1 MTPITPSHRPSSFV
15 STFESAASPVSR
27 MFGVLYQK
35 TEWVN
40 NLDIGNYFSG
50 VKSTFEQLSG
60 LSDGGITDM
69 TTASAFIISMDNPV
83 YTAAIK
89 DLPELGVTF
98 PGLEEFDRGDFVL
111 VRSRIIPVDRPQS
124 VFTRPTHPEALELN
138 LLETMEEDQGS
149 LKDFGNDLPGL
160 VDAVENARL
169 DSVNYFAVLQLP
181 RRQRQQELEKQSQQ
195 LQQEVQCI
203 NQHIQIF

>member
-1 MTPITPSHRPSSFV
+1 MEIHYSSEYRATLEAFRTCDIT
-15 STFESAASPVSR
+15 
-27 MFGVLYQK
+27 
-35 TEWVN
+35 
-40 NLDIGNYFSG
+40 
-50 VKSTFEQLSG
+50 
-60 LSDGGITDM
+60 
-69 TTASAFIISMDNPV
+69 
-83 YTAAIK
+83 
-89 DLPELGVTF
+89 
-98 PGLEEFDRGDFVL
+98 
-111 VRSRIIPVDRPQS
+111 
-124 VFTRPTHPEALELN
+124 THARALELN
-138 LLETMEEDQGS
+138 LLDAMEEDQGS